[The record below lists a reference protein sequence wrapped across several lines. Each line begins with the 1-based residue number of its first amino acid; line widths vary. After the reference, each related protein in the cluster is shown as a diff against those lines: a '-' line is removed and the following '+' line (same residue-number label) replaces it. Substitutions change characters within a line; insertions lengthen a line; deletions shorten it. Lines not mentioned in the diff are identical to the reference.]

1 MGTGEQRRYA
11 QKRGSR
17 SPRGRNHGPYG
28 LCLLAHD
35 SRDGIWS
42 RQRHSRAIAAA
53 VALCCARAAPPGTV
67 RWASRK
73 QACGPRPRG
82 MGSKLRCPKADP
94 ARNRTSP
101 PHSIAGGG
109 LPSLGVIFSQNEQP
123 GRQSQQQRARHAVH
137 NERPRHGPA
146 AFGSGFHTHRK
157 DGVEG

>member
-11 QKRGSR
+11 QKRGLR

-28 LCLLAHD
+28 SCLSAHD
-35 SRDGIWS
+35 SRDGIRS
-42 RQRHSRAIAAA
+42 RQRHSQAIAAA

-82 MGSKLRCPKADP
+82 MGSRLRCPKADP

-109 LPSLGVIFSQNEQP
+109 QSSLGLILSQNQQA
-123 GRQSQQQRARHAVH
+123 GKQSREQRACHASD
-137 NERPRHGPA
+137 NERPRHAPA
-146 AFGSGFHTHRK
+146 AFKSGFHMLRK
-157 DGVEG
+157 DGVQG